1 MGTPLRLA
9 WMAEQD
15 ETISAAV
22 AREGS
27 RLRSFI
33 RRRVPDEGDVED
45 ILQEVYFELVEASR
59 LMKPIEQVGA
69 WMFRVARNRIADL
82 FRKQGREAGRGARRR
97 GELGGDAAG
106 ASAGPG
112 GSAGAGAAGPRFAA
126 GTDLADD
133 GERLPLVDLLPSPD
147 AGPEAAYARG
157 VLLDELD
164 AALDELP
171 AEQREVFIAHELE
184 GRSFKQLAAESG
196 VNINTLLARKHYA
209 VQHLRRRLR
218 AIYDEFVEE

>member
-1 MGTPLRLA
+1 
-9 WMAEQD
+9 MAEQD

-106 ASAGPG
+106 APAAGARAGPG
-112 GSAGAGAAGPRFAA
+112 GSTGAGAAGPRSVA
-126 GTDLADD
+126 GADLADD
-133 GERLPLVDLLPSPD
+133 AERLPLVDLLPSPD

-184 GRSFKQLAAESG
+184 GRSFKRLAAETG

-218 AIYDEFVEE
+218 AIYDEYVEE